1 MSEWKNLCPEEQ
13 IEYLLNLAEKQQ
25 DELEEKERSVRA
37 LEESLNKT
45 REKLNDRTRERN
57 REKVLTEDLRCKL
70 KCSEKIRK
78 ELERTVN
85 AVFVYA
91 VVVTILLIKLAL

>member
-1 MSEWKNLCPEEQ
+1 MSEWKDLCPEEQ
-13 IEYLLNLAEKQQ
+13 IEFLLNLAEKQQ

-37 LEESLNKT
+37 LEGSLNNT

-70 KCSEKIRK
+70 KRSENARK
-78 ELERTVN
+78 EWREE
-85 AVFVYA
+85 
-91 VVVTILLIKLAL
+91 

>member
-1 MSEWKNLCPEEQ
+1 MSEWKDLCPEEQ
-13 IEYLLNLAEKQQ
+13 IEFLLNLAEKQQ

-37 LEESLNKT
+37 LEESLNNT

-70 KCSEKIRK
+70 KRSEKARK
-78 ELERTVN
+78 EWREE
-85 AVFVYA
+85 
-91 VVVTILLIKLAL
+91 